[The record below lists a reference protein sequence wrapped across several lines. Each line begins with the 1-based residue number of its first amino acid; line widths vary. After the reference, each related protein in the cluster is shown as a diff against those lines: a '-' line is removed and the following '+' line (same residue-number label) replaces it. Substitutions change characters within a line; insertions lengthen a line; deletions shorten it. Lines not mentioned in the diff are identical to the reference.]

1 MMVKERTITRHSGLR
16 SGHGL
21 TFVGYDSDRIDDIP
35 TSLNHRIDS
44 AGKPNRGSF
53 RIGTERRMASKS

>member
-1 MMVKERTITRHSGLR
+1 MTKERTITRHPGLR
-16 SGHGL
+16 SGRGL

-35 TSLNHRIDS
+35 SLNHRIDS
-44 AGKPNRGSF
+44 AGKPNRDPF